1 MSTQVAGDTW
11 KPWMGVALAL
21 TQDGMTGIELAQKLG
36 WEPSKVSRLINGK
49 LKRFDVEELVAVAA
63 AQNRMLAW
71 YVQGPKRADEANRAK
86 GVWLTST
93 RAMSRQ
99 TQRVA

>member
-1 MSTQVAGDTW
+1 MSTKVAGDTW

-21 TQDGMTGIELAQKLG
+21 TQDGMPGIELAEKLG

-49 LKRFDVEELVAVAA
+49 LKRFDIEELMAVAE
-63 AQNRMLAW
+63 AQDRPLAW

-86 GVWLTST
+86 GVYTNSLVSIGS
-93 RAMSRQ
+93 A
-99 TQRVA
+99 A